1 MADLND
7 LAKKMNISAT
17 AKNQESKNKADLSNK
32 KDKQETKRRTW
43 LETPSQE
50 TIVLLNPTD
59 ILNWSF
65 HDRPGTELGDIEAL
79 AKDFA
84 TIGQQQPC
92 IVRPTPIGTKEK
104 YELIIG
110 ERRWRAAQ
118 QANVELKVI
127 IKELSD
133 QEAALAQAAE
143 NDNRKDL
150 SDYAK
155 GIYYAKL
162 IDSGILKQTDLIAK
176 LNKSRQYISALLA
189 FSQIPKEIIDAIGDM
204 TKVSS
209 RTAETIRRLAN
220 KGEDHISAII
230 SKAASIRDGRL
241 GNTSLPRVIDKIIDT
256 KSNLSEKELNKK
268 IYSSDGRHLFTIRQ
282 DNNHLPSIH
291 FPKNIISLIKEKRI
305 NMNGIIDII
314 SQTFEK
320 ELDNLKS

>member
-7 LAKKMNISAT
+7 LAKKMNIST
-17 AKNQESKNKADLSNK
+17 KAKHKPSKDKVDLSNK
-32 KDKQETKRRTW
+32 NSKQETKRRTW

-50 TIVLLNPTD
+50 TIVLLNPND

-65 HDRPGTELGDIEAL
+65 HDRPEAELGDIEAL
-79 AKDFA
+79 AKDFS

-118 QANVELKVI
+118 KANIELKVI

-162 IDSGILKQTDLIAK
+162 INSNILKQADLIAK

-220 KGEDHISAII
+220 KGEDYISAII
-230 SKAASIRDGRL
+230 SKASSIREGRL
-241 GNTSLPRVIDKIIDT
+241 GNTSLPLVIDKIIDT
-256 KSNLSEKELNKK
+256 KANALEKDLNKK
-268 IYSSDGRHLFTIRQ
+268 IYSSNGRHLFTIRQ

-291 FPKNIISLIKEKRI
+291 FPKNIISLVNEQRIDMNKIIKT
-305 NMNGIIDII
+305 I